1 MTSSKTPFWQVS
13 FKISKTLCSFAS
25 PQASVNRLI
34 AQLIDIDKSKNN

>member
-1 MTSSKTPFWQVS
+1 MTSSKTPFWQVG
-13 FKISKTLCSFAS
+13 FKIFKTFCSFAS